1 MLQIVDPYSRAALS
15 QVKDGPLRRS
25 DAAPINQREISMSGG
40 QMAYLGLVIAAF
52 SGFAVVLFV
61 TYIRVNMK

>member
-1 MLQIVDPYSRAALS
+1 
-15 QVKDGPLRRS
+15 
-25 DAAPINQREISMSGG
+25 MSGG

-52 SGFAVVLFV
+52 TVFAVVLFV

>member
-1 MLQIVDPYSRAALS
+1 
-15 QVKDGPLRRS
+15 
-25 DAAPINQREISMSGG
+25 MSGG

-52 SGFAVVLFV
+52 TTFAVVLFV

>member
-1 MLQIVDPYSRAALS
+1 
-15 QVKDGPLRRS
+15 
-25 DAAPINQREISMSGG
+25 MSGG

-52 SGFAVVLFV
+52 TVFIVVLFT

>member
-1 MLQIVDPYSRAALS
+1 MT
-15 QVKDGPLRRS
+15 
-25 DAAPINQREISMSGG
+25 GG

-52 SGFAVVLFV
+52 TAFSVALFV

>member
-1 MLQIVDPYSRAALS
+1 
-15 QVKDGPLRRS
+15 
-25 DAAPINQREISMSGG
+25 MSGG

-52 SGFAVVLFV
+52 TVFAVVLFT